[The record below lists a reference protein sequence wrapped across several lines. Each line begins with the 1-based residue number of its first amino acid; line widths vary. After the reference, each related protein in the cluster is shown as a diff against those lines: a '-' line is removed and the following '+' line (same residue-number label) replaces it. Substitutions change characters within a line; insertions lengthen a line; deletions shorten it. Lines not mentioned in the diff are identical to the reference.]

1 MVIDEGVPD
10 GIPDGVPPPPRAGL
24 ARRIL
29 AFAGL
34 PFLSLLTPFLFLPVL
49 ARLAGADA
57 WLAIAVGQSVGG
69 FAGLVV
75 ALGYNTVGPTAV
87 ARAAPA
93 DRPELLR
100 RSLAPRALLFVPAG
114 AAAAVIAALIAP
126 PSHAL
131 EAALMALAL
140 ALFGVSPSWFMV
152 GLGRASLLVL
162 VDILPRL
169 LATLA
174 AAGLL
179 IATGSVVGYPIL
191 LIVATL
197 VSTGVYAARVVGA
210 RNLIVVRRGE
220 VGATVREGGSALA
233 IELAGGAYN
242 ALAVAFVGGAAAPAA
257 AAAYVSGD
265 KLYRV
270 GQYSASALGNA
281 LQGWV
286 VEAGA
291 AVFSARVRV
300 ALLAHVVLGAL
311 GFGAFAL
318 LGAPLSALLFGAE
331 VAIDEATALGFG
343 VAAFNIVLG
352 TGIGRVVLVA
362 LGARRRF
369 LASVLVGAAV
379 GVPSI
384 LLLSAVHGAAGGAWG
399 LAFGETASVLCQAT
413 FAVLAWRARRAD
425 AA

>member
-1 MVIDEGVPD
+1 MTV
-10 GIPDGVPPPPRAGL
+10 L
-24 ARRIL
+24 RRIL

-75 ALGYNTVGPTAV
+75 ALGYNTVGPTMV
-87 ARAAPA
+87 AQAAPA

-100 RSLAPRALLFVPAG
+100 RSLAPRVLLLLPA
-114 AAAAVIAALIAP
+114 AAVAAVIAALIAP
-126 PSHAL
+126 PSHGL
-131 EAALMALAL
+131 EAALMAIAL
-140 ALFGVSPSWFMV
+140 AFFGVSPSWYMV
-152 GLGRASLLVL
+152 GLGRASLIVL

-169 LATLA
+169 GATLA
-174 AAGLL
+174 AAALL
-179 IATGSVVGYPIL
+179 VATGSVAGYPIL
-191 LIVATL
+191 LIAATL
-197 VSTGVYAARVVGA
+197 ASTVGYAARVVGA
-210 RNLIVVRRGE
+210 RALVRVERGE
-220 VGATVREGGSALA
+220 IARTVAEHRSAVA
-233 IELAGGAYN
+233 IELSGGAYN
-242 ALAVAFVGGAAAPAA
+242 ALAVAFVGATAAPAA

-291 AVFSARVRV
+291 ALFGTRVRL
-300 ALLAHVVLGAL
+300 ALLAHVVLGLL

-318 LGAPLSALLFGAE
+318 LGAPLSDLLFGDA
-331 VAIDEATALGFG
+331 VAIDESTALAFG
-343 VAAFNIVLG
+343 VATFNIVLG

-384 LLLSAVHGAAGGAWG
+384 LLLASAFGAAGGAWG
-399 LAFGETASVLCQAT
+399 LALGESASVLCQLT
-413 FAVLAWRARRAD
+413 FAVLAWRARRRAAPVAAAAPAAD

>member
-1 MVIDEGVPD
+1 VTGVGGVDREGP
-10 GIPDGVPPPPRAGL
+10 L
-24 ARRIL
+24 RRIL
-29 AFAGL
+29 SFAGL
-34 PFLSLLTPFLFLPVL
+34 PFLALLTPFLFLPVL
-49 ARLAGADA
+49 ARLAGLDA

-75 ALGYNTVGPTAV
+75 SLGFNTVGPTAV
-87 ARAAPA
+87 ARATP
-93 DRPELLR
+93 DERPELLR
-100 RSLAPRALLFVPAG
+100 RSLAPRALLFLPAG
-114 AAAAVIAALIAP
+114 AAAAVVAVLIAP
-126 PSHAL
+126 SSHAL
-131 EAALMALAL
+131 EAALMAIAL

-152 GLGRASLLVL
+152 GLGRPALIVV

-179 IATGSVVGYPIL
+179 VVTGSVVWYPVL

-197 VSTGVYAARVVGA
+197 GSGLGYAARVVGGRGLA
-210 RNLIVVRRGE
+210 TVRRGE
-220 VGATVREGGSALA
+220 VAGTIREHRSAVA
-233 IELAGGAYN
+233 IELSGGAYN
-242 ALAVAFVGGAAAPAA
+242 ALAVAFVGAVASPAQ

-291 AVFSARVRV
+291 AAFGRRVRL
-300 ALLAHVVLGAL
+300 ALTAHAVLGLA
-311 GFGAFAL
+311 GFAGFAL
-318 LGAPLSALLFGAE
+318 LGAPLSGWLFGAE
-331 VAIDEATALGFG
+331 VAIDELTALGFG

-352 TGIGRVVLVA
+352 TGIGRVVLIA

-384 LLLSAVHGAAGGAWG
+384 LLLASAFGAAGGAWG
-399 LAFGETASVLCQAT
+399 LALGESASVLTQAT
-413 FAVLAWRARRAD
+413 FAVIAWRRRAG
-425 AA
+425 AASES

>member
-1 MVIDEGVPD
+1 MGPGYAVTV
-10 GIPDGVPPPPRAGL
+10 L
-24 ARRIL
+24 RRIL

-87 ARAAPA
+87 ARAEAA

-100 RSLAPRALLFVPAG
+100 RSLAPRALLLVPA
-114 AAAAVIAALIAP
+114 AASAAVVAALIAP
-126 PSHAL
+126 AGHAAEAAL
-131 EAALMALAL
+131 EAIAL
-140 ALFGVSPSWFMV
+140 ALFGISPSWYLV
-152 GLGRASLLVL
+152 GLGRASLVVL

-169 LATLA
+169 VATLA
-174 AAGLL
+174 AAAILVL
-179 IATGSVVGYPIL
+179 TGAVVAYPIL
-191 LIVATL
+191 LIVVTLASAT
-197 VSTGVYAARVVGA
+197 GYAARVVGA
-210 RNLIVVRRGE
+210 RGLVTVGRGE
-220 VGATVREGGSALA
+220 VGETLRQSGSALA
-233 IELAGGAYN
+233 IELSGGAYN
-242 ALAVAFVGGAAAPAA
+242 ALAVAFVGATAAPVAAAS
-257 AAAYVSGD
+257 YVSGD

-286 VEAGA
+286 VEAGS
-291 AVFSARVRV
+291 AVFGARVRL
-300 ALLAHVVLGAL
+300 ALLAHTVLGAL
-311 GFGAFAL
+311 GFAAFAL
-318 LGAPLSALLFGAE
+318 LGVPLSALLFGEE
-331 VAIDEATALGFG
+331 VAIDQATAFAFG

-369 LASVLVGAAV
+369 LVSVLVGAAV

-384 LLLSAVHGAAGGAWG
+384 LGLAAAFGAAGGAWG
-399 LAFGETASVLCQAT
+399 LARGESASVLCQAT
-413 FAVLAWRARRAD
+413 FAVLAWRARRATAS